1 MFGAL
6 ACYQTRLLATP
17 ISYRCRFDNNKNNWW
32 NPMLNGRC
40 FFLFTV
46 ATEVNWA
53 FTKPGIPDAR
63 ANRRWTDG
71 SGKSLWDNIPCCAL
85 WKTQYIFS
93 RSKMVE
99 RPGGSTP
106 KPESKQMNV
115 PIHSAVGLCSWT
127 IVGVDSKQFRRIV
140 CQFATKTII
149 LLLNHVLVSVT
160 PVVALRIFT
169 LETTT
174 NCCLERPVCW
184 VTWTIIPAMN
194 LLGRNLQNHTCKE
207 LWYVC
212 FFSNSY
218 QIMMQ
223 LGLIRPRIGWSW
235 RWTKTP
241 NFREFNSQFGYW
253 TNNLELS

>member
-17 ISYRCRFDNNKNNWW
+17 ISYRCRLDNNKNNWW

-63 ANRRWTDG
+63 ANWRWTDG
-71 SGKSLWDNIPCCAL
+71 RWVGGNSLWDNIPCCAL

-99 RPGGSTP
+99 RPGGSTS

-140 CQFATKTII
+140 CNQNNHFVVESCACLGDPGSCLTYFHSRNHDE
-149 LLLNHVLVSVT
+149 LLFGTPCLLSYLDDHPSNEFVGSQLAEPYVPRTLICLFLQQLLSNHDAARANPWLAVNKSSK
-160 PVVALRIFT
+160 F
-169 LETTT
+169 
-174 NCCLERPVCW
+174 
-184 VTWTIIPAMN
+184 
-194 LLGRNLQNHTCKE
+194 
-207 LWYVC
+207 
-212 FFSNSY
+212 
-218 QIMMQ
+218 
-223 LGLIRPRIGWSW
+223 
-235 RWTKTP
+235 
-241 NFREFNSQFGYW
+241 
-253 TNNLELS
+253 